1 MPTLSTSST
10 SLKLSVPA
18 PSKNAK
24 GGFQFMAYFK
34 VRAAPGHSC
43 SRPILCGSGCAHT
56 LWSWR
61 RVTTMSSP
69 SSSSSMA
76 ARRRARQQRQQ
87 AGVSNGDQAWGGH
100 TMVG

>member
-43 SRPILCGSGCAHT
+43 SRPIFSGPGAHT
-56 LWSWR
+56 IRPWR
-61 RVTTMSSP
+61 RVTASP